1 MTNNV
6 ESYPVSGKELKR
18 IAPAQTIRG
27 DTSMLAPINGLR
39 NKFVST
45 AVSNLNLCVSTPVN
59 TPPHTSYFLTQVDR
73 PLYLLGHSYCHK
85 SFEWGQQSRLQEAKN
100 EGLAS
105 PCGHSLEFCGCQRF
119 PQPVQL
125 VNDCEACE
133 NDRAVSQPFNFCCCR
148 LLFLGLMRYWG
159 TRCTL
164 AVLNHRRSPQCSSP

>member
-18 IAPAQTIRG
+18 IAPAQTNRG
-27 DTSMLAPINGLR
+27 DPSMLAPINGLK

-45 AVSNLNLCVSTPVN
+45 AVSKFESLCIN
-59 TPPHTSYFLTQVDR
+59 TCQHTPHTSYPLTQVDR
-73 PLYLLGHSYCHK
+73 PLYLLGHSYCRK

-105 PCGHSLEFCGCQRF
+105 PCGHSSEFCGCQRF
-119 PQPVQL
+119 LQPVQL
-125 VNDCEACE
+125 VSDCEAFE
-133 NDRAVSQPFNFCCCR
+133 NDRAESQPFNFCCCR

-164 AVLNHRRSPQCSSP
+164 AVLKHRRSPQCSSP